1 MSNLTNSAV
10 QFLKSDFVSP
20 FFGFTHLCL
29 LKMAISMWIFSSQI
43 RATSGIFSVKISTFF
58 IPQEMLVE
66 TVLWHPCLLPI
77 FALYGTLWAWLKS
90 HLWNFSSQ
98 IFLTTGCLSNRIGGI
113 RVALF
118 WLLKLCI
125 EIANWLFFQ
134 LLQCIAPGMIF
145 FILCEILSNQWSN
158 ELLFHRFWWDNYSV
172 FSLFWQNFIK
182 NG

>member
-1 MSNLTNSAV
+1 
-10 QFLKSDFVSP
+10 
-20 FFGFTHLCL
+20 
-29 LKMAISMWIFSSQI
+29 
-43 RATSGIFSVKISTFF
+43 
-58 IPQEMLVE
+58 MLVE

-113 RVALF
+113 WVALF

-134 LLQCIAPGMIF
+134 LLQCIAPGMF
-145 FILCEILSNQWSN
+145 FSFLVKFCQMCEVMNYYFIPFDGIIIL
-158 ELLFHRFWWDNYSV
+158 LLHRFDKLSPGME
-172 FSLFWQNFIK
+172 K
-182 NG
+182 NTPKATPVQTQKLWIFHDSIRDGLTLPPALHI